1 MIHIDQRS
9 SLSIYEQILKNI
21 ERLII
26 SGALL
31 KNEKL
36 PSVRTLANE
45 LAVNPNTIQKAY
57 GLLEERGIIYSQP
70 GRGSFVAMDGIE
82 LQEKYLPREMLVL
95 DKTLDT
101 LLALHISKE
110 DIVAHVHRYCEKK
123 QRSETE

>member
-21 ERLII
+21 ERLIV

-36 PSVRTLANE
+36 PSVRSLAND

-70 GRGSFVAMDGIE
+70 GRGSFVAIDGTE
-82 LQEKYLPREMLVL
+82 LQEKYLPREMQAL
-95 DKTLDT
+95 DKALDT
-101 LLALHISKE
+101 LLALQLSKE
-110 DIVAHVHRYCEKK
+110 DILAHVRFYCEKK
-123 QRSETE
+123 TKE